1 MLEKLM
7 AFTGVEAEQTLMIG
21 DTIHDL
27 NMAASA
33 GCHGLG
39 VSYGAHAPETLT
51 TVPHR
56 AVLHTVE
63 ELGNWLKQN
72 A

>member
-7 AFTGVEAEQTLMIG
+7 AFTGVEATQTLMIG

-33 GCHGLG
+33 GCDGLG
-39 VSYGAHAPETLT
+39 VSYGAHAAETLRM
-51 TVPHR
+51 VAQR
-56 AVLHTVE
+56 AVLHSVQ

>member
-1 MLEKLM
+1 
-7 AFTGVEAEQTLMIG
+7 MIG

-33 GCHGLG
+33 GCDGLG
-39 VSYGAHAPETLT
+39 VSYGAHAAETLRM
-51 TVPHR
+51 VAQR
-56 AVLHTVE
+56 AVLHSVQ